1 MRLPISKGNEAM
13 YRKQEAVFSLA
24 GNNKGLAC
32 PFKPITCQEGF
43 CKECQ
48 VYFDRQ
54 QSEQIVV
61 ISGWCGK
68 AFRMEFGH
76 VRAVVSH
83 EICPDVKP
91 NYSHSILI
99 LDEIDR

>member
-1 MRLPISKGNEAM
+1 MRVLISKGNEAM
-13 YRKQEAVFSLA
+13 CHKQEAIFSLS

-48 VYFDRQ
+48 LYFDRQ
-54 QSEQIVV
+54 KSEQIVV
-61 ISGWCGK
+61 IGGWGGK
-68 AFRMEFGH
+68 VLRREPG
-76 VRAVVSH
+76 RGRSVVSY
-83 EICPDVKP
+83 EICLEIKP
-91 NYSHSILI
+91 NYSYNILS